1 MPHIVFS
8 PQILPKTVVDLA
20 RSMAPAGYDLTV
32 ADPGTAPF
40 TEAIRDADYFLGFVR
55 GGMDDAFF
63 KGAPKLKLLQLISA
77 GYDRVDIEACRRAGV
92 LVANNGGANS
102 VAVAEHTMMLML
114 AVMKQLHTQH
124 ANVMAGKWRVNFA
137 ETRTFDLEGKTLGIV
152 GLGNIGK
159 KVARRAQAFDMH
171 VLYYDI
177 IRLTEDQEDALGV
190 RFALFDEVLA
200 KSDVVT
206 CHVPLTSLTR
216 HMMNGRA
223 FGTMQPHAIFVN
235 TCRGP
240 VVDEEA
246 LFQAL
251 TTKQIAAAGLDVMAE
266 EPPPA
271 DHKFFNLP
279 NITITPHMAGP
290 TVDNWPKAFRNGYDN
305 IQRMAGGRAPYW
317 VIPELRG

>member
-1 MPHIVFS
+1 VSRIVFS
-8 PQILPKTVVDLA
+8 PQILPKAVVDLA
-20 RSMAPAGYDLTV
+20 KSMAPAGFDLVVT
-32 ADPGTAPF
+32 DPGTSAF
-40 TEAIRDADYFLGFVR
+40 TEAIREAEYFLGFVR

-63 KGAPKLKLLQLISA
+63 KNASRLKLIQLISA

-102 VAVAEHTMMLML
+102 VAVAEHTLMLML
-114 AVMKQLHTQH
+114 AVMKQIHTQH

-137 ETRTFDLEGKTLGIV
+137 DTRTFDLEGKTLGIV

-159 KVARRAQAFDMH
+159 KVARRARGFDMKI
-171 VLYYDI
+171 LYYDI
-177 IRLTEDQEDALGV
+177 VRLTEDQEDALGV
-190 RFALFDEVLA
+190 RFALFDELLET
-200 KSDVVT
+200 SDVVT

-216 HMMNGRA
+216 HLMNGRA
-223 FGTMQPHAIFVN
+223 FGRMKDTAIFIN

-290 TVDNWPKAFRNGYDN
+290 TVDNWPKAFRNGFDN
-305 IQRMAGGRAPYW
+305 IQRMHGGRAPYW
-317 VIPELRG
+317 VIPELRS